1 MIKIILIIFL
11 TFLISSTSNSNP
23 ENIKIAPSIKDNVRM
38 VNKCQRS
45 EDQKVF
51 VFGRNYNNRYN
62 PIVFEKFGEDELTG
76 YRLIG
81 NLFLDNQRK
90 EFIFYDNI
98 GGVIIKKYVFS
109 GSSKKP
115 DLNSKSFIVPN
126 KKGETLYKEYKQIQE
141 LSDKNKISLDEYS
154 KKFREYSISLKNYS
168 EETIKKFDKRE
179 ISLSDEDYTC
189 GETDVLSIKNF

>member
-1 MIKIILIIFL
+1 MKKTILI
-11 TFLISSTSNSNP
+11 TFLSFFISSTSNSNP

-45 EDQKVF
+45 GDQKVF

-76 YRLIG
+76 YRFIG

-90 EFIFYDNI
+90 EFVFYDNL
-98 GGVIIKKYVFS
+98 GGVIVKKYVFS

-115 DLNSKSFIVPN
+115 DLKSKSFIVPN
-126 KKGETLYKEYKQIQE
+126 KKGENLYKEYKQIKE
-141 LSDKNKISLDEYS
+141 LSDKDKISLDEYY
-154 KKFREYSISLKNYS
+154 KKIKEYSTSLKNYS

-189 GETDVLSIKNF
+189 GETDVFSIKNF